1 MKPASLHDRICMDI
15 ETRIMSGTWE
25 AGHRI
30 PPEHELMADY
40 GCSRMTVNKAMSALA
55 ERGLIE
61 RRKRAGSF
69 VAIPA
74 VHRATLDIPDIS
86 AEIERRGLG
95 YGMDIIDRAE
105 RAATIDDR
113 AQLAMETGQVLA
125 ITCLH
130 RAGGRPFALEQRLIN
145 LKLVPMA
152 RMVDFTRESPGR
164 WLLGH
169 VPWTDARHRITA
181 IAADGPVACR
191 LALDDGSP
199 CLSIERW
206 TWRTA
211 ERITYVRQIHPG
223 DHELTARF
231 IA

>member
-1 MKPASLHDRICMDI
+1 
-15 ETRIMSGTWE
+15 MSGTWE

-40 GCSRMTVNKAMSALA
+40 ACSRMTVNKAMSALA

-69 VAIPA
+69 VAIPT

-86 AEIERRGLG
+86 AEIEQHGQRHSL
-95 YGMDIIDRAE
+95 DLLDRVE
-105 RAATIDDR
+105 RMASPEDR
-113 AQLAMETGQVLA
+113 KLLEMSEGPVLAM
-125 ITCLH
+125 TCLH
-130 RAGGRPFALEQRLIN
+130 RGDGMSFALEERLIN
-145 LKLVPMA
+145 LDIVPAA
-152 RMVDFTRESPGR
+152 RSVDFKQESPGR

-169 VPWTDARHRITA
+169 VPWTDARHRISA
-181 IAADGPVACR
+181 IAASDAI
-191 LALDDGSP
+191 ADKLDLRSGSP

-211 ERITYVRQIHPG
+211 ERITYVRQIYLG
-223 DHELTARF
+223 DHALTARF